1 MKNILKLFA
10 PIIPHIC
17 EEIYSKIFAEEFEKN
32 ISIHA
37 RKNYPQ
43 LPNNLQLNQKYFEI
57 GDEVLAIIF
66 EVRKFKSEKNLSMK
80 STIALLQ
87 ITTKLDLTRVG
98 ADIANVCN
106 AQKIEFI
113 SSDNLKVII
122 SC

>member
-1 MKNILKLFA
+1 MNNQV
-10 PIIPHIC
+10 II
-17 EEIYSKIFAEEFEKN
+17 EKSN
-32 ISIHA
+32 NDKRQYEYI
-37 RKNYPQ
+37 K

-113 SSDNLKVII
+113 SSDNLEVII